1 MLSSIISLYK
11 KVQSEINKSTSG
23 KCKFNLILSFISD
36 CEKVFN
42 TSPPAALT
50 KDFISVLLDV
60 ILKSD
65 ISFTDPAKLNTAKII
80 LGESRSSF
88 ENTKGGEV
96 IAGQINKAID
106 ILNMQMLKSYFYLG
120 KYDDGLIVLKSML
133 EQREIFF
140 GEKEEVTKRE
150 KKSAGEIK
158 HERYALVNPE
168 IYKESKAYEILT
180 EIKNELDRLNSYSDT
195 SINVLLVEHD
205 SKNAGFSGGTI
216 QNLLCNTA
224 KKLLPKDEAIEFDN
238 ITDFD
243 DSNLKETLKDIH
255 LAANGLIKLVS
266 GKSVSANTKRVLRFQ
281 NVKGVYKGSSLGLG
295 GAVVSACNYFNYSN
309 SKKRY
314 KISNAAA
321 FTGVVNKDG
330 KVAAVSKESI
340 SDKIEA
346 AFFSWVKYCVVPK
359 ENYNDAVEEC
369 EKLKLLYPTKEIEVF
384 GIESVEEVF
393 KYTEIVRAE
402 TLSAYDYTRSVVER
416 NKIKS
421 IAALFVVLVIATA
434 FISSKFLPKDIKPL
448 PRAETEM
455 YLIYAP
461 DRDTGWIFH
470 NENYFGGDTIN
481 FGDVSIGDQ
490 WFPVIEFWNNDR
502 DAREFNVYIDGKD
515 KEEFQL
521 TWMYKNE
528 QPKAPKEIM
537 PDVSQM
543 LFVKFVPTK
552 AEGKKN
558 AVLVFEHQK
567 DKQRKEISLKGESKR
582 LNGGYCINIE
592 EPDDGLVLEP
602 NMNLITPNKTISL
615 WIKPYY
621 RDTSDRGAI
630 FSIENNPL
638 SNNKF
643 FFYVHGKDK
652 IGVEFARSKSGE
664 VPINYYYS
672 DLKVNFNKWNY
683 LALSLGDTSFT
694 LVVNDEKVT
703 RPATKNYLRILNDCM
718 FFGIMNPS
726 TRTDIHLGIM
736 YLKYYLDE
744 FKIYNESIPAE
755 DLIKNRNNL
764 NFKKENLL
772 ANYDFDDA
780 TPKRVYDKS
789 ANDFWPKLYGGVKRV
804 IDENQPFTKEKEKRV
819 TDKTKNTVLKRSGKG
834 YLKLNKNIFSPTSS
848 FSLQCDFK
856 YENYKK
862 SNLTS
867 FLYIK
872 PFFINRSGL
881 DAEFYIHKDSISV
894 RILNVY
900 KNFSFDKGF
909 FDEHLFDWRRF
920 TLCYDAGKNE
930 LSFYLNSKFLYKMT
944 YVDILNIETNY
955 MGISFANYNYYAAPR
970 LYSIETYVDN
980 IKLYD
985 RTINGSEI
993 YSDAKEG
1000 LIAHWTFEN
1009 TDKELAYDE
1018 VSGLPLLMIEPNELI
1033 EEEVETGRR

>member
-1 MLSSIISLYK
+1 MLNSIISLYK
-11 KVQSEINKSTSG
+11 NIQGEINKSTSG

-50 KDFISVLLDV
+50 KDFVSVLLDV

-65 ISFTDPAKLNTAKII
+65 ISFTDPAKLNTAKIM
-80 LGESRSSF
+80 LSESRNSY
-88 ENTKGGEV
+88 EKTKGGEV

-120 KYDDGLIVLKSML
+120 KYDDGLMVLKNML

-140 GEKEEVTKRE
+140 GEKDEGAKKE
-150 KKSAGEIK
+150 KKSAVEATNA
-158 HERYALVNPE
+158 RYALVNPE

-180 EIKNELDRLNSYSDT
+180 EIKNELERLNSHSDT
-195 SINVLLVEHD
+195 SVNILLVEHD

-216 QNLLCNTA
+216 QNLLCSTVKA
-224 KKLLPKDEAIEFDN
+224 VGQKKAEIEFEN
-238 ITDFD
+238 ITDID
-243 DSNLKETLKDIH
+243 DAELEDTMKEISY
-255 LAANGLIKLVS
+255 AANGLIKAVA
-266 GKSVSANTKRVLRFQ
+266 GKSVPANTKRVLKFQ
-281 NVKGVYKGSSLGLG
+281 NIKGVYRGSSLGLG

-321 FTGVVNKDG
+321 FTGVVDKDG
-330 KVAAVSKESI
+330 KVAAVSRESI

-369 EKLKLLYPTKEIEVF
+369 EKLKRIYPTKEIEVF
-384 GIESVEEVF
+384 GIETVEEVF
-393 KYTEIVRAE
+393 KHTELIRTEI
-402 TLSAYDYTRSVVER
+402 LDAYEYTRSLVER

-421 IAALFVVLVIATA
+421 LAALIVVLVIATA
-434 FISSKFLPKDIKPL
+434 FLSSKFLPKDIKPL

-455 YLIYAP
+455 YLIYTP
-461 DRDTGWIFH
+461 DRDTEWIFH

-481 FGDVSIGDQ
+481 FGDVAIGDQ
-490 WFPVIEFWNNDR
+490 WFPAIEFWNNDR
-502 DAREFNVYIDGKD
+502 KAKEFNVYIDGKD

-537 PDVSQM
+537 PNVSQM

-552 AEGKKN
+552 EEGKKN

-567 DKQRKEISLKGESKR
+567 DKRRKEISLKGESKR

-592 EPDDGLVLEP
+592 EPDDELVLEP
-602 NMNLITPNKTISL
+602 NMNMITTNTTISL

-621 RDTSDRGAI
+621 RDTSYRGNI
-630 FSIENNPL
+630 FVIENNPL
-638 SNNKF
+638 SNNKLF
-643 FFYVHGKDK
+643 LYVHGKEK

-672 DLKVNFNKWNY
+672 DLKVNFNQWNY
-683 LALSLGDTSFT
+683 LALSLSDTSFT

-718 FFGIMNPS
+718 FFGIVNPS
-726 TRTDIHLGIM
+726 MRTDIHLGIM

-755 DLIKNRNNL
+755 DLIKNRNNS
-764 NFKKENLL
+764 NFKIENLL
-772 ANYDFDDA
+772 ASYDFDDA
-780 TPKRVYDKS
+780 TPKRVFDKS
-789 ANDFWPKLYGGVKRV
+789 ANDFWPRLYGGVKRV
-804 IDENQPFTKEKEKRV
+804 IDENQPFAEKKEAKK
-819 TDKTKNTVLKRSGKG
+819 TNKTKNTVFKRSGKG
-834 YLKLNKNIFSPTSS
+834 YLKLNKNIFLPKTS
-848 FSLQCDFK
+848 FTLQCDFK

-862 SNLTS
+862 SDLTS
-867 FLYIK
+867 FLYAR

-881 DAEFYIHKDSISV
+881 DVEFYLQKDSISI
-894 RILNVY
+894 RIINAY
-900 KNFSFDKGF
+900 KNFYFDKGYF
-909 FDEHLFDWRRF
+909 NEGLFDWKRF
-920 TLCYDAGKNE
+920 TLSYDAGKNE
-930 LSFYLNSKFLYKMT
+930 LSFYLNGKILHRMI
-944 YVDILNIETNY
+944 YVDILNIENNY

-980 IKLYD
+980 IKLYK
-985 RTINGSEI
+985 RAISSSEI
-993 YSDAKEG
+993 YYEEKEG
-1000 LIAHWTFEN
+1000 LIAYWTFEN

-1018 VSGLPLLMIEPNELI
+1018 VLGLPLLMIEPYELV
-1033 EEEVETGRR
+1033 EEEVKTGK